1 MTLSNDYGRFIE
13 DGRAYEITDHRTP
26 RPWTNVVSNGR
37 YGFVVSQNGA
47 GFSWLDHCQ
56 LNVLTQWRMD
66 HIRDDHGRFIYLSD
80 LDAEGTPVWS
90 VTPHPCR
97 QELDAYRCVH
107 RAGSTTFESSLNGI
121 DASWTLGVAPDDQAE
136 LWTLTLTN
144 TSARARRI
152 RMGAFFQWCCDA
164 APDSAREFHRLFFTT
179 RHDTKRN
186 AVLAT
191 KNVWN
196 APHGNADDHWNRAWP
211 YIAGFSMPR
220 PTPGGTGETHWATA
234 DTEGF
239 LGRDADQRR
248 PEGMIGQACEASF
261 GRFADP
267 CAAMGADIEI
277 GPGESVTRVF
287 VLAID
292 DEQAG
297 LEAIFDKFSTR
308 EAVEAA
314 LKASADGWT
323 ERLSPT
329 SVKTDCTDF
338 DLLNNH
344 WLPYQAISARL
355 WARSGYY
362 QQSGAYGFR
371 DQLQDSQVWLHRE
384 PDRCRDQIML
394 HAAHQFADGSVY
406 HWWNPLTETGLHD
419 RCSDD
424 YLWLPFI
431 TASYVRETGD
441 LSILDREAPFVDDST
456 PATLRDHAKRSIARS
471 LRRISPRGLPYIGDN
486 DWNDGLSALSGEDD
500 ASGGESVW
508 LAFFLMTILEDF
520 GRVLSD
526 AGDTETP
533 KQYALAREALHKAVA
548 EHAWDGAW
556 FRRATD
562 TDGRWLGSKDSLEGQ
577 IFLNAQTWAQFAK
590 AGTEDQRDQAWESL
604 KEKLLTAYGP
614 LLLAPAYT
622 VPDPKIGY
630 LSRYAPG
637 SRENGGVYMHAATW
651 ALAAAAQRRDAQTV
665 GRIWR
670 SVSPPVRCN
679 DADAYAAEPYC
690 LPGNVDG
697 PLSTKPGRA
706 GWTWYTGSA
715 AWLSRVSIEHV
726 IGARAEWGG
735 LRIDPCPMP
744 ELGEV
749 RAVRRWRGRDITI
762 VFDAR
767 GFDPDAPCTLAL
779 DGKPLDD
786 NLLTE
791 SMIPAGANAEVTAR
805 WDTAHN
811 HTPEIRVRNRERSQ
825 T

>member
-1 MTLSNDYGRFIE
+1 MTLQNRYGRFVE
-13 DGRAYEITDHRTP
+13 GGRAYEITDHTTP
-26 RPWTNVVSNGR
+26 RPWVNVVSNGR

-66 HIRDDHGRFIYLSD
+66 HIRDDHGRFVYLSD
-80 LDAEGTPVWS
+80 LDDPESVWS

-97 QELDAYRCVH
+97 VALDEYRCVH
-107 RAGSTTFESSLNGI
+107 RAGSTTFESKLHGI
-121 DASWTLGVAPDDQAE
+121 HATWTLGVAPDDQAE
-136 LWTLTLTN
+136 LWKLTLRN
-144 TSARARRI
+144 DSDRPRRL
-152 RMGAFFQWCCDA
+152 RLGAFFQWCCDA

-179 RHDTKRN
+179 YHDERRN
-186 AVLAT
+186 AVVAT

-196 APHGNADDHWNRAWP
+196 APFGTPEDHWNRPWP
-211 YIAGFSMPR
+211 YIAGFAMPGSGDGDR
-220 PTPGGTGETHWATA
+220 VWATA
-234 DTEGF
+234 DTEAF
-239 LGRDADQRR
+239 LGRDGDQRR
-248 PEGMIGQACEASF
+248 PAGMTGDCEPSF

-267 CAAMGADIEI
+267 CAAVGADVRL
-277 GPGESVTRVF
+277 GPGQSLTRVF
-287 VLAID
+287 VLAISED
-292 DEQAG
+292 RETLEQT
-297 LEAIFDKFSTR
+297 LDKFTGPEDVQRAIDGAAGGWRDRLTPTR
-308 EAVEAA
+308 VE
-314 LKASADGWT
+314 S
-323 ERLSPT
+323 ESP
-329 SVKTDCTDF
+329 DF

-406 HWWNPLTETGLHD
+406 HWWNPITETGLHD
-419 RCSDD
+419 QCSDD

-431 TASYVRETGD
+431 TASYIRETGD
-441 LSILDREAPFVDDST
+441 TGILDLKAPFVDDGT
-456 PATLRDHAKRSIARS
+456 PTTLREHAKRSIERS
-471 LRRISPRGLPYIGDN
+471 LSRQSARGLPLIGDN
-486 DWNDGLSALSGEDD
+486 DWNDGLSALGAD
-500 ASGGESVW
+500 GESVW
-508 LAFFLMTILEDF
+508 VAFFLMVILEEF
-520 GRVLSD
+520 GRALAE
-526 AGDTETP
+526 AGDSETP
-533 KQYALAREALHKAVA
+533 KRYAAEREKLQKAVC

-562 TDGRWLGSKDSLEGQ
+562 TSGRWLGSKDSPEGQ
-577 IFLNAQTWAQFAK
+577 IFLNAQTWAQFAQ
-590 AGTEDQRDQAWESL
+590 AGSTEQRDRAWASL
-604 KEKLLTAYGP
+604 KDRLLTPYGP

-622 VPDPKIGY
+622 VPDPAIGY

-651 ALAAAAQRRDAQTV
+651 ALAAAAQRRDVDAV
-665 GRIWR
+665 GSIWR
-670 SVSPPVRCN
+670 SISPPLRSQ

-697 PLSTKPGRA
+697 PLSTRPGRA

-715 AWLSRVSIEHV
+715 AWLNRVSIEHV
-726 IGARAEWGG
+726 IGARAEWNG

-744 ELGEV
+744 ELGKV

-762 VFDAR
+762 VFDASEYR
-767 GFDPDAPCTLAL
+767 PDRSCVLSLNGVDLGSNLL
-779 DGKPLDD
+779 DESMVRPGSSVEVRVGWKPLA
-786 NLLTE
+786 T
-791 SMIPAGANAEVTAR
+791 PA
-805 WDTAHN
+805 
-811 HTPEIRVRNRERSQ
+811 PEIRVRSRERSP

>member
-1 MTLSNDYGRFIE
+1 MTLKSKYGRFIE
-13 DGRAYEITDHRTP
+13 GGRAYEITDHATP
-26 RPWTNVVSNGR
+26 RPWVNVVSNGR

-66 HIRDDHGRFIYLSD
+66 HIRDDHGRFVYLAD
-80 LDAEGTPVWS
+80 LDDADAVWS

-97 QELDAYRCVH
+97 VPLDSYRCVH
-107 RAGSTTFESSLNGI
+107 RAGSTTFESSLHGI
-121 DASWTLGVAPDDQAE
+121 HASWTLGVAPDDQAE
-136 LWTLTLTN
+136 LWTLTLRNDTD
-144 TSARARRI
+144 RPRRI
-152 RMGAFFQWCCDA
+152 RAAGFFQWCCDA

-179 RHDTKRN
+179 RHDTERN

-196 APHGNADDHWNRAWP
+196 APFGTPDDHWNRPWP
-211 YIAGFSMPR
+211 YIAGFAMPGVEGDR
-220 PTPGGTGETHWATA
+220 AWATA

-239 LGRDADQRR
+239 LGRLGDQRR
-248 PEGMIGQACEASF
+248 PAAMTDGCEPSF

-267 CAAMGADIEI
+267 CAAVGADIELA
-277 GPGESVTRVF
+277 PGQSLTRVF
-287 VLAID
+287 VLAVAED
-292 DEQAG
+292 QPA
-297 LEAIFDKFSTR
+297 LERTLDKFTGEDDVR
-308 EAVEAA
+308 AA
-314 LKASADGWT
+314 MDASAAGWH

-329 SVKTDCTDF
+329 RVESECPDF

-371 DQLQDSQVWLHRE
+371 DQLQDSQIWLHRE
-384 PDRCRDQIML
+384 ADRCRDQIML

-406 HWWNPLTETGLHD
+406 HWWNPITETGLHD
-419 RCSDD
+419 QCSDD

-431 TASYVRETGD
+431 TASYIRETGD
-441 LSILDREAPFVDDST
+441 TAILDRTAPFVDDKT
-456 PATLRDHAKRSIARS
+456 PTTLREHAKRSIERS
-471 LRRISPRGLPYIGDN
+471 LSRRSARGLPLIGDN
-486 DWNDGLSALSGEDD
+486 DWNDGLSALGK
-500 ASGGESVW
+500 GGTGESVW
-508 LAFFLMTILEDF
+508 VAFFLMVILDEF
-520 GRVLSD
+520 GRVL
-526 AGDTETP
+526 AETGDTQTP
-533 KQYALAREALHKAVA
+533 KRYAAEREKLQRAVC

-562 TDGRWLGSKDSLEGQ
+562 SNGRWVGSKDSVEGQ
-577 IFLNAQTWAQFAK
+577 IFLNAQTWAQFAR
-590 AGTEDQRDQAWESL
+590 AGSAAQRDQAWDSL
-604 KEKLLTAYGP
+604 KQRLLTPYGP

-622 VPDPKIGY
+622 VPDPDIGY

-651 ALAAAAQRRDAQTV
+651 ALAAAAQRRDVAAV
-665 GRIWR
+665 GSIWR
-670 SVSPPVRCN
+670 SISPPLRSQ
-679 DADAYAAEPYC
+679 DSDAYAAEPFC

-697 PLSTKPGRA
+697 PLSTSPGRA

-715 AWLSRVSIEHV
+715 AWLARVGVEHV
-726 IGARAEWGG
+726 LGARAEWGG

-744 ELGEV
+744 ELGRV

-762 VFDAR
+762 TFDAAEYR
-767 GFDPDAPCTLAL
+767 SDLPCVLSLGGVEL
-779 DGKPLDD
+779 DS
-786 NLLTE
+786 NLLSE
-791 SMIPAGANAEVTAR
+791 SMIPAGSSAEVGVTWGSTA
-805 WDTAHN
+805 DT
-811 HTPEIRVRNRERSQ
+811 TPQVHVCNRERSP

>member
-1 MTLSNDYGRFIE
+1 MTLHNQYGRFVE
-13 DGRAYEITDHRTP
+13 DGRAYEITDHNTP

-37 YGFVVSQNGA
+37 YGFVVSQHGA

-66 HIRDDHGRFIYLSD
+66 HIRDDHGRFLYLSD
-80 LDAEGTPVWS
+80 LDTEDVWS

-97 QELDAYRCVH
+97 ASFDAYRCVH
-107 RAGSTTFESSLNGI
+107 RAGSTTFESSFKGI
-121 DASWTLGVAPDDQAE
+121 SASWTLGVAPDDQAE

-144 TSARARRI
+144 ESDTPRKIRI
-152 RMGAFFQWCCDA
+152 GAFFQWCCDA

-179 RHDTKRN
+179 RHDAERN
-186 AVLAT
+186 SVLAT

-196 APHGNADDHWNRAWP
+196 APFAGADARWNRPWP
-211 YIAGFSMPR
+211 YIAGFSMGKVEGDQNWI
-220 PTPGGTGETHWATA
+220 TS

-239 LGRDADQRR
+239 LGRGGDQRR
-248 PEGMIGQACEASF
+248 PAAMVDGCEPSF

-267 CAAMGADIEI
+267 CAAVGADLEI
-277 GPGESVTRVF
+277 QPGESITRTF
-287 VLAID
+287 VLGVSED
-292 DEQAG
+292 QAE
-297 LEAIFDKFSTR
+297 LNATFDKFSSQS
-308 EAVEAA
+308 AIEAA
-314 LKASADGWT
+314 LEQATDGWHN
-323 ERLSPT
+323 RLSPT
-329 SVKTDCTDF
+329 NVNSDSEDF
-338 DLLNNH
+338 DILNNH

-394 HAAHQFADGSVY
+394 HAAHQFVDGSVY
-406 HWWNPLTETGLHD
+406 HWWNPITETGLHD

-431 TASYVRETGD
+431 TASYIRETGD
-441 LSILDREAPFVDDST
+441 LGILDLKAPFVDDET
-456 PATLRDHAKRSIARS
+456 PVTLLEHTKRSIARS
-471 LRRISPRGLPYIGDN
+471 LSRISKRGLPYIGDN
-486 DWNDGLSALSGEDD
+486 DWNDGLSALGSAEHDD
-500 ASGGESVW
+500 ESGGESVW
-508 LAFFLMTILEDF
+508 VAFFLMTILEDF
-520 GRVLSD
+520 GRVLEQ
-526 AGDTETP
+526 AGDHETP
-533 KQYALAREALHKAVA
+533 KQYAIAREALHDAVLK
-548 EHAWDGAW
+548 HAWDGAW

-562 TDGRWLGSKDSLEGQ
+562 ADGRWLGSKDSLEGQ

-590 AGTEDQRDQAWESL
+590 AGSNDQRDQAWASL
-604 KEKLLTAYGP
+604 KERLLTSYGP

-622 VPDPKIGY
+622 VPDSKIGY

-651 ALAAAAQRRDAQTV
+651 ALAAAAERRDVDAV
-665 GRIWR
+665 GSIWR
-670 SVSPPVRCN
+670 SLSPPQRCD
-679 DADAYAAEPYC
+679 DAESYAAEPYC

-697 PLSTKPGRA
+697 PLSTSPGRA

-726 IGARAEWGG
+726 IGAKADWDG
-735 LRIDPCPMP
+735 LRIQPCPMP
-744 ELGEV
+744 ELGKV

-767 GFDPDAPCTLAL
+767 EYQADGICQL
-779 DGKPLDD
+779 DMNGIQLKS
-786 NLLTE
+786 NLIRE
-791 SMIPAGANAEVTAR
+791 SMVAHGAAV
-805 WDTAHN
+805 
-811 HTPEIRVRNRERSQ
+811 EIRVSWTPSNDSTTETKPDVRAISRERSQ
-825 T
+825 A

>member
-1 MTLSNDYGRFIE
+1 MTLQNNYGRFLE
-13 DGRAYEITDHRTP
+13 DGKAYEITDPNTP

-37 YGFVVSQNGA
+37 YGFVVSQHGA

-66 HIRDDHGRFIYLSD
+66 HIRDEHGRFLYLSD
-80 LDAEGTPVWS
+80 LEDSDKVWS

-97 QELDAYRCVH
+97 QEFDEYSCIH
-107 RAGSTTFESSLNGI
+107 RAGSTTFASKLHGI
-121 DASWTLGVAPDDQAE
+121 HASWKLGVAPDDQAE
-136 LWTLTLTN
+136 LWTLTLRN
-144 TSARARRI
+144 DSDRPRKLRV
-152 RMGAFFQWCCDA
+152 GAFFQWCCDA

-179 RHDTKRN
+179 RYDEKRN

-196 APHGNADDHWNRAWP
+196 APFGNEDDHWNRAWP
-211 YIAGFSMPR
+211 YVAGFSMPR
-220 PTPGGTGETHWATA
+220 TDGDRVWATS

-239 LGRDADQRR
+239 LGRKGDQRR
-248 PEGMIGQACEASF
+248 PEAMISQDNHSF

-267 CAAMGADIEI
+267 CAAIGADIEI
-277 GPGESVTRVF
+277 PAGGSITRTF
-287 VLAID
+287 VLAVSE
-292 DEQAG
+292 EQKT
-297 LEAIFDKFSTR
+297 LEMIFDKFSMPG
-308 EAVEAA
+308 AIEAA
-314 LKASADGWT
+314 YDKNDAGW
-323 ERLSPT
+323 EDRLTPT
-329 SVKTDCTDF
+329 GVQSSCEDF

-371 DQLQDSQVWLHRE
+371 DQLQDSQVWLLRE
-384 PDRCRDQIML
+384 PERCRLQILL

-406 HWWNPLTETGLHD
+406 HWWNPITETGLHD
-419 RCSDD
+419 KCSDD

-431 TASYVRETGD
+431 TASYIRETGD
-441 LSILDREAPFVDDST
+441 AAILDEQIRFVDDEHTAS
-456 PATLRDHAKRSIARS
+456 LRDHAKRSIARALS
-471 LRRISPRGLPYIGDN
+471 RISPRGLPYIGDN

-508 LAFFLMTILEDF
+508 VAFFLMMILEDF
-520 GRVLSD
+520 GRALNES
-526 AGDTETP
+526 GDDSMDRLYSE
-533 KQYALAREALHKAVA
+533 ARGSLESAVC
-548 EHAWDGAW
+548 EHAWDGSW

-562 TDGRWLGSKDSLEGQ
+562 SNGRWLGSKDSLEGQ
-577 IFLNAQTWAQFAK
+577 IFLNAQTWAQFSK
-590 AGTEDQRDQAWESL
+590 AGSDEQRNLAWASL
-604 KEKLLTAYGP
+604 KERLLTEYGP

-622 VPDPKIGY
+622 VPDADIGY

-651 ALAAAAQRRDAQTV
+651 ALAAAAQRRDVDAV
-665 GRIWR
+665 GSIWR
-670 SVSPPVRCN
+670 SVSPPVRCQ

-715 AWLSRVSIEHV
+715 AWLNRVGIEHV
-726 IGARAEWGG
+726 IGARADWGG

-744 ELGEV
+744 ELGKV
-749 RAVRRWRGRDITI
+749 RAQRLWRGRTI
-762 VFDAR
+762 VIHFDAGAYR
-767 GFDPDAPCTLAL
+767 SDGRCVLTL
-779 DGKPLDD
+779 DGKALGD

-791 SMIPAGANAEVTAR
+791 GMLASGSITEVRVSWVDSDPADAEIHITRRAR
-805 WDTAHN
+805 SKA
-811 HTPEIRVRNRERSQ
+811 
-825 T
+825 

>member
-1 MTLSNDYGRFIE
+1 MTLPNKYGRFVE
-13 DGRAYEITDHRTP
+13 DGRAYEITEPNTP

-37 YGFVVSQNGA
+37 YGFVVSQHGA

-66 HIRDDHGRFIYLSD
+66 HIRDEHGRFIYLSD
-80 LDAEGTPVWS
+80 LDSEDVWS

-97 QELDAYRCVH
+97 AAFDSYRCVH
-107 RAGSTTFESSLNGI
+107 RAGSTTFESSLHEI
-121 DASWTLGVAPDDQAE
+121 EASWTLGVAPDDQAE

-144 TSARARRI
+144 HTDRDRNIRI
-152 RMGAFFQWCCDA
+152 GSFFQWCCDA

-179 RHDTKRN
+179 RHDAERN

-196 APHGNADDHWNRAWP
+196 APFGNSDDHWNRAWP
-211 YIAGFSMPR
+211 YVAGFAMPAVEGDR
-220 PTPGGTGETHWATA
+220 NWSTS

-239 LGRDADQRR
+239 LGRSGDQRR
-248 PEGMIGQACEASF
+248 PEAMLNGCEPSF

-267 CAAMGADIEI
+267 CAGMGADLKIA
-277 GPGESVTRVF
+277 PGESVTRTF
-287 VLAID
+287 VLAVSED
-292 DEQAG
+292 QAT
-297 LEAIFDKFSTR
+297 LNATFDKFKTQQSIQSAIQAST
-308 EAVEAA
+308 
-314 LKASADGWT
+314 DGWHD
-323 ERLSPT
+323 RLSPT
-329 SVKTDCTDF
+329 NVQTDREDF
-338 DLLNNH
+338 NLLNNH

-371 DQLQDSQVWLHRE
+371 DQLQDSQIWLHRE
-384 PDRCRDQIML
+384 PERCRDQIML
-394 HAAHQFADGSVY
+394 HAAHQFVDGSVY
-406 HWWNPLTETGLHD
+406 HWWNPITETGLHD

-431 TASYVRETGD
+431 TASYIRETDD
-441 LSILDREAPFVDDST
+441 LGILDLEAPFVDDKT
-456 PATLRDHAKRSIARS
+456 LTTLREHAKRSIARALS
-471 LRRISPRGLPYIGDN
+471 RISKRGLPYIGDN
-486 DWNDGLSALSGEDD
+486 DWNDGLSALGGAELDD
-500 ASGGESVW
+500 EAGGESVW

-520 GRVLSD
+520 GQVLERS
-526 AGDTETP
+526 GDHQTP
-533 KQYALAREALHKAVA
+533 KQYAIAREALHEAVRT
-548 EHAWDGAW
+548 HAWDGAW

-562 TDGRWLGSKDSLEGQ
+562 ADGRWLGSKDSLEGQ
-577 IFLNAQTWAQFAK
+577 IFLNAQTWAQFAQ
-590 AGTEDQRDQAWESL
+590 AGSDEQREQAWDSL
-604 KEKLLTAYGP
+604 KERLLTAYGP

-622 VPDPKIGY
+622 VPDPNIGY

-651 ALAAAAQRRDAQTV
+651 ALAAAAQRRDVDAV
-665 GRIWR
+665 GSIWR
-670 SVSPPVRCN
+670 SISPPVRSAE
-679 DADAYAAEPYC
+679 ADAYAAEPYC

-697 PLSTKPGRA
+697 PLSTSPGRS

-726 IGARAEWGG
+726 IGAKADWDG

-744 ELGEV
+744 DLGEV

-762 VFDAR
+762 SFDAR
-767 GFDPDAPCTLAL
+767 NYQPDAACQLKLNGVPLESNIIDPAL
-779 DGKPLDD
+779 VPQGG
-786 NLLTE
+786 
-791 SMIPAGANAEVTAR
+791 SAEVEVSWIAAEQNTA
-805 WDTAHN
+805 
-811 HTPEIRVRNRERSQ
+811 EVRVMNRERSQ